1 MVNFRN
7 FTALV
12 AVLVP
17 FGAAA
22 PVPGPR
28 DDPAPDVAGKFV
40 VTLKPGI
47 SVRDLDSHLSWV
59 DAVHKRSLDPRDTTG
74 VEKKF
79 SVGNFS
85 GYSGHFDD
93 ATVEELRNNPDS
105 YHQRHRVTVSMVPR
119 SCPNRTPQVVEVEP
133 EQIYTL
139 EAVTTQSGATWG
151 LGSLSSRTS
160 GSTAYRHDD
169 SAGAG
174 TYAYVVDTGI
184 NTAHVDFEG
193 RASQGYNAAGGV
205 FSDAVGHGTHV
216 AGTIGSRTYG
226 VAKKTNLVDVKAF
239 VGQSSSTSIILDA
252 YQWAINDIVSKGRTK
267 NAVINL
273 SIGGPTSTAL
283 NGLVAA
289 AFESGI
295 LSVAAAGNQNQP
307 ASSRSPGS
315 APEALTVGAIDSSW
329 AEPIY
334 SNYGDAVDILAPG
347 SNVLST
353 YIGSNTA
360 TYADSGTSMAAPHV
374 AGLAVYLIGLEG
386 SFNTPAA
393 LKARVLALGTKGAVT
408 TLRAG
413 SPNLIAFNGVQ

>member
-12 AVLVP
+12 AALVP

-22 PVPGPR
+22 PAPAPR
-28 DDPAPDVAGKFV
+28 DDPTPDVAGKFI
-40 VTLKPGI
+40 VTLKSGI
-47 SVRDLDSHLSWV
+47 SARDLDSHLSWV
-59 DAVHKRSLDPRDTTG
+59 DAVHKRSLDRRDTTG

-79 SVGNFS
+79 NVGKFS

-93 ATVEELRNNPDS
+93 ATVEELRNNPD
-105 YHQRHRVTVSMVPR
+105 
-119 SCPNRTPQVVEVEP
+119 VVEVEP

-151 LGSLSSRTS
+151 LGSISSRTS
-160 GSTAYRHDD
+160 GSTTYRYDD

-174 TYAYVVDTGI
+174 TYAYVVDSGV

-205 FSDAVGHGTHV
+205 FSDTFGHGTHV
-216 AGTIGSRTYG
+216 AGTIGSKTYG
-226 VAKKTNLVDVKAF
+226 VAKKTNLIDVKAF
-239 VGQSSSTSIILDA
+239 IGQLSSTSIILDA

-273 SIGGPTSTAL
+273 SIAR
-283 NGLVAA
+283 
-289 AFESGI
+289 I
-295 LSVAAAGNQNQP
+295 LEL
-307 ASSRSPGS
+307 SRQR
-315 APEALTVGAIDSSW
+315 PEALTVGSIDSSW

-360 TYADSGTSMAAPHV
+360 TFADTGTSMAAPHV
-374 AGLAVYLIGLEG
+374 AGLAVYLIALEG
-386 SFNTPAA
+386 SFDTPAA
-393 LKARVLALGTKGAVT
+393 LKARILALGTKGAVT

-413 SPNLIAFNGVQ
+413 TPNLIAFNGVQ

>member
-12 AVLVP
+12 AALVP

-22 PVPGPR
+22 PAPAPR
-28 DDPAPDVAGKFV
+28 DNPTPDVAGKFI
-40 VTLKPGI
+40 VTLKSGI
-47 SVRDLDSHLSWV
+47 SARDLDSHLSWV
-59 DAVHKRSLDPRDTTG
+59 DAVHKRSLDRRDTTG

-79 SVGNFS
+79 NVGKFS

-93 ATVEELRNNPDS
+93 ATVEELRNNPD
-105 YHQRHRVTVSMVPR
+105 
-119 SCPNRTPQVVEVEP
+119 VVEVEP

-139 EAVTTQSGATWG
+139 EAVTTQTGATWG
-151 LGSLSSRTS
+151 LGSISSRTS
-160 GSTAYRHDD
+160 GSTTYRYDD

-174 TYAYVVDTGI
+174 TYAYVVDSGV

-205 FSDAVGHGTHV
+205 FSDTFGHGTHV
-216 AGTIGSRTYG
+216 AGTIGSKTYG
-226 VAKKTNLVDVKAF
+226 VAKKTNLIDVKAF
-239 VGQSSSTSIILDA
+239 IGQLSSTSIILDA

-295 LSVAAAGNQNQP
+295 LSIVASGNLNQP
-307 ASSRSPGS
+307 ASSSSPGS
-315 APEALTVGAIDSSW
+315 APEALTVGSIDSSW

-360 TYADSGTSMAAPHV
+360 TFADTGTSMAAPHV
-374 AGLAVYLIGLEG
+374 AGLAVYLIALEG
-386 SFNTPAA
+386 SFDTPAA
-393 LKARVLALGTKGAVT
+393 LKARILALGTKGAVT

-413 SPNLIAFNGVQ
+413 TPNLIAFNGVQ